1 MSDKNNNY
9 EWLGDDVSESELT
22 GEKDIIAKELMGEE
36 YSKGYFPPI
45 RVYDNK
51 VKADSFIV
59 IKNTSVPAGHWAVTT
74 TSAGSFIVTSTDDES
89 NETFKYLIF

>member
-36 YSKGYFPPI
+36 YSKFMII
-45 RVYDNK
+45 RLKLIENI
-51 VKADSFIV
+51 F
-59 IKNTSVPAGHWAVTT
+59 HR
-74 TSAGSFIVTSTDDES
+74 
-89 NETFKYLIF
+89 YLTYRMDHQV